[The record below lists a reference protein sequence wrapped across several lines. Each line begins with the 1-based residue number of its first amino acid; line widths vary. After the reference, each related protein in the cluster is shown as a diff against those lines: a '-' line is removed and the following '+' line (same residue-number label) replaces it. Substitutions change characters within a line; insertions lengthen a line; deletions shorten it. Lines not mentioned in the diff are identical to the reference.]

1 MPLLLSDPE
10 TVAKSP
16 PPQTQFTISVIF
28 VVVFIVI
35 IFSRIFTAIVRVA
48 IHLRDSVFWLAN
60 YCRFYFDSISLGLF
74 VFFFSFEVSVC
85 HMLDFLFLPFF
96 RKFTQEI
103 YTRAR
108 KTNTNKHTEYARR
121 QRRSRSRDSDSF
133 AIRSYACA
141 RQT

>member
-1 MPLLLSDPE
+1 MPLLLSDPG

-35 IFSRIFTAIVRVA
+35 IFSRIFTAIVKVA
-48 IHLRDSVFWLAN
+48 FHLPDSVFWMAN
-60 YCRFYFDSISLGLF
+60 YCRFCFDSISMG
-74 VFFFSFEVSVC
+74 FFSFSFEISVC
-85 HMLDFLFLPFF
+85 HMLDFIFLPFF

-108 KTNTNKHTEYARR
+108 KTNTQNM
-121 QRRSRSRDSDSF
+121 RDDGDAAEAATATPSQLEVTPAPDK
-133 AIRSYACA
+133 RK
-141 RQT
+141 

>member
-1 MPLLLSDPE
+1 MPLLLSDPG

-35 IFSRIFTAIVRVA
+35 IFSQIFTAIVRVA
-48 IHLRDSVFWLAN
+48 FHLRDSVFWLAN
-60 YCRFYFDSISLGLF
+60 YCRFCFDSISLGLL
-74 VFFFSFEVSVC
+74 FFSFSYEISVC

-108 KTNTNKHTEYARR
+108 KTNTQNM
-121 QRRSRSRDSDSF
+121 RDDGGAAEAATATPSQLEVTPAPDK
-133 AIRSYACA
+133 RK
-141 RQT
+141 